1 MSLTDLEIGI
11 WEDAAPHWVRNAE
24 RIAALTAP
32 ATAGLLRRLQPAPG
46 QRLLDLAAGTGDPAL
61 RLAELVGPAGHV
73 LATDGSPT
81 MLATLAERA
90 RQRGFR
96 HVETRVVAAERL
108 ELPEATFD
116 GACSRFGVMFFGEPE
131 RALANVRRA
140 LRRGARLALVAWG
153 AKELNPY
160 FTGATQVLEEL
171 GAPDVVTPGQRTV
184 FEFAEPGKLARLAAA
199 AGFREVEE
207 EREHA
212 RLELPHT
219 RPDELLG
226 VLVEMSRRV
235 ADRIGALDAPRRE
248 QARLRLAER
257 SAGLVR
263 GTSLVFPAEILHVTA
278 RA

>member
-11 WEDAAPHWVRNAE
+11 WEESAPHWVRHAE
-24 RIAALTAP
+24 RIATLTAP

-61 RLAELVGPAGHV
+61 RLAQLVGPAGHV

-81 MLATLAERA
+81 MLATLAARA
-90 RQRGFR
+90 RQLGLL
-96 HVETRVVAAERL
+96 HLDTRVVAAERL
-108 ELPEATFD
+108 ELPAASFD

-131 RALANVRRA
+131 RALGNVHRA

-153 AKELNPY
+153 ARELNPY
-160 FTGATQVLEEL
+160 FTLATQVLEEL
-171 GAPDVVTPGQRTV
+171 GAPEVVTPGQRTV
-184 FEFAEPGKLARLAAA
+184 FEYSEPGKLARLVAA
-199 AGFREVEE
+199 AGFRDVEE
-207 EREHA
+207 ERERA
-212 RLELPHT
+212 RLELPAT

-226 VLVEMSRRV
+226 VLVDMSRRIS
-235 ADRIGALDAPRRE
+235 DRIGVLDASQRE
-248 QARLRLAER
+248 LARQRLAER
-257 SAGLVR
+257 SAPLAH